1 MRNKTEIKV
10 YLPIKMVGELE
21 RHRQN
26 NNRSYFI
33 EKAIRARLDDEDAF
47 SFSDISN
54 RQLMAMLHSR
64 LSERNDASAHILKE
78 MLLQELKE

>member
-21 RHRQN
+21 RHRVN
-26 NNRSYFI
+26 GNRSNYI
-33 EKAIRARLDDEDAF
+33 EKAIRAKLDGEDAF